1 MKLLPVT
8 DVPVK
13 KAIHHVLPRYANTK
27 LQTHWSLKYIEL
39 NNYSLCKKHPQAAV
53 LAVNSVLH
61 DCSDPNPEIKCL
73 GIHTL
78 CSVPEFVEHV
88 SGVLQ
93 NLLADSHPRVRL
105 AAVNGCRQLHSH
117 SSTAPS
123 DYGLID
129 ILYSLVRD
137 TDPKVIFL
145 KLEAE
150 YIFECCISERC
161 RLQPS

>member
-1 MKLLPVT
+1 LLKFIDT
-8 DVPVK
+8 
-13 KAIHHVLPRYANTK
+13 
-27 LQTHWSLKYIEL
+27 
-39 NNYSLCKKHPQAAV
+39 NYCSLCKKHPHAAV

-73 GIHTL
+73 GVHTL

-93 NLLADSHPRVRL
+93 KLLADSHPRVRL

-117 SSTAPS
+117 SLTAPS

-137 TDPKVIFL
+137 SDPKVVFKKIELEDKFL
-145 KLEAE
+145 LLK
-150 YIFECCISERC
+150 F
-161 RLQPS
+161 